1 MRPSVSQERVGG
13 LDVAVPDAPRVRR
26 VERQRDLNAVV
37 DRLPEGHRPPVQP
50 RAQRLA
56 FEQFRDDVRRAGFDT
71 GVIHR
76 DDVRMVQ
83 AAGRTR
89 FAGESGELL
98 GGGGMQAD
106 DLQRDVPLQVRVAR
120 AIDLAHPARA
130 QQRDDLIPAQPV
142 AR

>member
-1 MRPSVSQERVGG
+1 
-13 LDVAVPDAPRVRR
+13 
-26 VERQRDLNAVV
+26 
-37 DRLPEGHRPPVQP
+37 
-50 RAQRLA
+50 
-56 FEQFRDDVRRAGFDT
+56 
-71 GVIHR
+71 
-76 DDVRMVQ
+76 MVQ
-83 AAGRTR
+83 AARSTR
-89 FAGESGELL
+89 FAAESGELL